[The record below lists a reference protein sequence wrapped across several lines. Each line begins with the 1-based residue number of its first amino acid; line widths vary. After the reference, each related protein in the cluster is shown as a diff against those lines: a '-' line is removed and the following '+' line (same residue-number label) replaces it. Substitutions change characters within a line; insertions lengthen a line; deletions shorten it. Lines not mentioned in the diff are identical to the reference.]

1 MAPVRTLP
9 NRFHLQPS
17 GLPYEVVS
25 VLRDIAK
32 LHMKRSLLHVEEW
45 TLQHQEWSRLDV
57 ELEWKPWLRTY
68 WRRRQNIPDRVGKF
82 NGHRLSVVE

>member
-1 MAPVRTLP
+1 MAPVRALP
-9 NRFHLQPS
+9 DELHIQPGS
-17 GLPYEVVS
+17 FPYAFVS

-32 LHMKRSLLHVEEW
+32 LHMKRSFLHVEDW
-45 TLQHQEWSRLDV
+45 TVQHQEWSRLDV

-68 WRRRQNIPDRVGKF
+68 WRCRQNIPDRVGKF